1 VTVYRFAAWRFW
13 AWTALLVLLPHDG
26 SAAESATKPAHPNIL
41 LVISDQESFHLNS
54 PADYRLPAREE
65 LQRRGVTFLQ
75 HYTAASM
82 CTPSR
87 AALLTGQPPQVN
99 GVFDQMELGYVPN
112 MPTRRP
118 SLGTIMKQLGYA
130 TAYFGKFEMD
140 RRLITPNDHTN
151 YLHALRPYGF
161 DTFAPDGD
169 KTGHPD
175 QGYHTDEYTVG
186 EAARWLRTN
195 AVDLNRQGKPW
206 LLVVSMVNPHDIM
219 YTDANLPGEQV
230 QVSPAGGKLTR
241 PPDNSLYRRQW
252 EFPLYSSLEQPFD
265 LPGRP
270 RAQWEYL
277 QGWSQWVGFIP
288 ADRRGM
294 WKVFYNCYLNL
305 IRDNDASLEL
315 VLDTMTELGLWQ
327 NTAVLLTADHGELA
341 GSHGGLRGKGP
352 FPYEQQS
359 HIPLVIVHPD
369 RPGGKKCRAIT
380 SNIDLVPTIVGL
392 TGAPA
397 SQREQLTTDMPGHDL
412 SFLLDDP
419 ESAPVDAAR
428 KAALFNYV
436 GIQLIDANYFRQI
449 APLQARGQ
457 YAPPLTQLRPN
468 LSRRGLISFVFDGR
482 YKFARYY
489 APNRFNTPRTL
500 DELFANNEVELFDL
514 QSDPAEVDNLAVD
527 RDKNQ
532 DLILRMNG
540 LLNEMIADEVGVNDG
555 QFLPPPVRPRMRGR

>member
-1 VTVYRFAAWRFW
+1 MFHPFAAPRIF
-13 AWTALLVLLPHDG
+13 ALPLLLTFLVQLAA
-26 SAAESATKPAHPNIL
+26 SAETGAKASRPNII
-41 LVISDQESFHLNS
+41 LVISDQESFHLNA

-65 LQRRGVTFLQ
+65 LQRRGVTFLE

-87 AALLTGQPPQVN
+87 AAMLTGQPPQVN

-112 MPTRRP
+112 MSTRRP
-118 SLGTIMKQLGYA
+118 SLGTIMKRLGYA

-140 RRLITPNDHTN
+140 RRLITPNDRTN

-186 EAARWLRTN
+186 EANRWLRTN

-206 LLVVSMVNPHDIM
+206 LLVISLVNPHDIM
-219 YTDANLPGEQV
+219 YTDANVPGEQV
-230 QVSPAGGKLTR
+230 QVSPAGGTLTR
-241 PPDNSLYRRQW
+241 PPDNSLYRQRW
-252 EFPLYSSLEQPFD
+252 EFPLYLSLEQPFD

-288 ADRRGM
+288 ADRRDM
-294 WKVFYNCYLNL
+294 WKIFYNCYLNL

-315 VLDTMTELGLWQ
+315 VLDTIGELGLWQ
-327 NTAVLLTADHGELA
+327 NTAVVLTADHGELA

-380 SNIDLVPTIVGL
+380 SNIDLLPTIVGL
-392 TGAPA
+392 TGEPTPR
-397 SQREQLTTDMPGHDL
+397 RELLTAGMPGHDL
-412 SFLLDDP
+412 TPLLEDP
-419 ESAPVDAAR
+419 EAAPVDAAR

-436 GIQLIDANYFRQI
+436 GIQLIDANYFRKI
-449 APLQARGQ
+449 APLQARGE

-468 LSRRGLISFVFDGR
+468 LSRRGLVSFVFDGR

-500 DELFANNEVELFDL
+500 DEIYANNDLELFDL
-514 QSDPAEVDNLAVD
+514 ENDPDEMINLAVD
-527 RDKNQ
+527 RDANKE
-532 DLILRMNG
+532 LILRMNG
-540 LLNEMIADEVGVNDG
+540 LLNELIAAEVGKNDG
-555 QFLPPPVRPRMRGR
+555 QFLPAPVRPRLRKR